1 MTTYCATGRGMPII
15 LFARTAT
22 KLHRALLAADPPLR
36 RLPFVMRS
44 FRRVRFDAF
53 YADLKTVLFIRAEV
67 GSAPA

>member
-44 FRRVRFDAF
+44 FPMVHFDAF